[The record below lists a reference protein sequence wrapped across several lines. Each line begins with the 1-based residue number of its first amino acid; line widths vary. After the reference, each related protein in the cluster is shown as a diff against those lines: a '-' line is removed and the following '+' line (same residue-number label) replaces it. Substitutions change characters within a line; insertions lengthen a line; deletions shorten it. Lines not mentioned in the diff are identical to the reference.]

1 MRDDQLSPSHADT
14 SSSGRV
20 IGGRYRLDRTIGK
33 GGMGYVWSGTDEVLE
48 RPVAVKELHLP
59 ANLPEEGAD
68 ELRERA
74 LREARAMATLSHPN
88 TVMLYDVVREDAAG
102 PFVVMELVPGR
113 SLSAIL
119 KKHRALNHYQLA
131 VMIDG
136 VAAALD
142 AAHRVGIVHRDV
154 KPGNVLLGPRG
165 QVKLADFGLS
175 RNIAETTMT
184 RSEMLLGTPAYLP
197 PEIARR
203 GALDSQADLWSLG
216 ATLYSAAE
224 GHPPYDKT
232 NDPLVI
238 ISAIVHGPLP
248 RHHQTGPIGEVLGG
262 LLIKEPGR
270 RMPLVEVRRRL
281 HEIVRS
287 AGDEPFEP
295 LLDPS
300 SPDATERF
308 PTPVAAPAAVPRPPA
323 RPADRRQSIPRV
335 TPTPPS
341 TPRPMAGTPQP
352 WIPPQQVRAEQPNLS
367 AQSGAWQGQHGPGPS
382 HPSPEQPA
390 SERRVGRTA
399 IIAGAVTLVLV
410 AGAAVFGYTVGNE
423 EEDPQATIQP
433 SRPAGSAYGVL
444 QAEFAGWTGRSFG
457 TTTYQGV
464 TYAGPLLPG
473 HVLRFDQ
480 VDFGPVPATEVAA
493 RFRTSVPSSA
503 NATIAVRLASP
514 NGERVGQINVA
525 DLHHDNAWK
534 TVPVE
539 LERGVSGKHT
549 VYLVISSQV
558 GGEALQ
564 LDWVQFH
571 R

>member
-1 MRDDQLSPSHADT
+1 M
-14 SSSGRV
+14 

-59 ANLPEEGAD
+59 ADLPEEGAAD
-68 ELRERA
+68 LRERA

-88 TVMLYDVVREDAAG
+88 TVMLYDVVREDASG

-203 GALDSQADLWSLG
+203 GALDSRADLWSLG

-224 GHPPYDKT
+224 GRPPYDKT
-232 NDPLVI
+232 SDPLVI

-262 LLIKEPGR
+262 LLVKEPDR

-295 LLDPS
+295 LLDPNAQE
-300 SPDATERF
+300 ATERI
-308 PTPVAAPAAVPRPPA
+308 PSRRPMPSVSAHPLPPVSTPRESRVAERRQPVPRVAPPSHPRPP
-323 RPADRRQSIPRV
+323 
-335 TPTPPS
+335 
-341 TPRPMAGTPQP
+341 
-352 WIPPQQVRAEQPNLS
+352 IPPQQVRAARPVS
-367 AQSGAWQGQHGPGPS
+367 PAQSERPHE
-382 HPSPEQPA
+382 PEPPA
-390 SERRVGRTA
+390 PRRSRRRIVIAATA
-399 IIAGAVTLVLV
+399 LVVV
-410 AGAAVFGYTVGNE
+410 AGLALGYAMVTEDSSENGNE
-423 EEDPQATIQP
+423 NQNQKTEIKP
-433 SRPAGSAYGVL
+433 SEPIGSAFEVIE
-444 QAEFAGWTGRSFG
+444 AERSGWIGRPLHTVSSNG
-457 TTTYQGV
+457 A
-464 TYAGPLLPG
+464 TYAAPLRSGDVMRFDGVDFGASPANG
-473 HVLRFDQ
+473 MVLRFR
-480 VDFGPVPATEVAA
+480 TA
-493 RFRTSVPSSA
+493 RSVSDGGRITLRLDSPTGEYISELRIGRPDETPTPMTSRAPLFRGITG
-503 NATIAVRLASP
+503 T
-514 NGERVGQINVA
+514 
-525 DLHHDNAWK
+525 
-534 TVPVE
+534 
-539 LERGVSGKHT
+539 HT
-549 VYLVISSQV
+549 VYLVVSGTVPSEI
-558 GGEALQ
+558 LQ
-564 LDWVQFH
+564 LDWVQFRH
-571 R
+571 